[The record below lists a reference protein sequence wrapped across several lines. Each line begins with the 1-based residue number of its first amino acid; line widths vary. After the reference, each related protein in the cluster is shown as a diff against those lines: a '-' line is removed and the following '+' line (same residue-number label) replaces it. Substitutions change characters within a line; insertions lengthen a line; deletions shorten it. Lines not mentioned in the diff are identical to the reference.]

1 MRLHELAYACSLYD
15 AFTDFDK
22 SINKFR
28 DTVSPA
34 FDLSKP
40 VHRKALLVWLNSW
53 GIRHLSRRD
62 HPMASKGLLEWGQRC
77 LDRLPHDDLGL
88 AELPDA
94 ALVEA
99 SEAYGDLERRRA
111 SMRLTK
117 SGPIAVTF
125 GPTAAAKVLHALRPK
140 AFPPWDDPIREKLG
154 YDRSPESYRKFLGS
168 VQEHVRR
175 LEEEAAHLGIS
186 ATDLPKLMKRPGSSI
201 PKLVDEFYWVTITKE
216 CAPPTEDELER
227 WASWARGP
235 KRK

>member
-62 HPMASKGLLEWGQRC
+62 HPMASKGLLKWGRRC

-216 CAPPTEDELER
+216 CAPPTEDDLER